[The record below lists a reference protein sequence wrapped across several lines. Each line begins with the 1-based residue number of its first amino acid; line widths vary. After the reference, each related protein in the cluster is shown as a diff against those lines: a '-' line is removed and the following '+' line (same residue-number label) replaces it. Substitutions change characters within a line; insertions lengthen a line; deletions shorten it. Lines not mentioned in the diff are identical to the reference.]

1 VNPAINGT
9 KKSGV
14 SSHKLELKK
23 AVYPAINWNLK
34 KLRIRGYT
42 SNLYIFWEKMEEY
55 IWY

>member
-23 AVYPAINWNLK
+23 AVYPAIKLKLK
-34 KLRIRGYT
+34 KA
-42 SNLYIFWEKMEEY
+42 KD
-55 IWY
+55 